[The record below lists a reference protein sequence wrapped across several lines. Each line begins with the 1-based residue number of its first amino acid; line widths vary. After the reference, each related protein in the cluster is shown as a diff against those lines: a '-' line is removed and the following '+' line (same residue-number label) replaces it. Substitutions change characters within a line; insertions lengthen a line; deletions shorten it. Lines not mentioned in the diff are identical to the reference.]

1 MADLAFESVGR
12 AFESA
17 AHTPAS
23 AGSAPASAA
32 YAPGSADAVPG
43 AADSLAG
50 SAGFLTELRGAL
62 PRLAD
67 GLLVTAE
74 ATALGAAL
82 ALLLAYVLG
91 LSSRSARLPVRGGA
105 RLVVEFFRGTSLY
118 VQLFW
123 LFFALPMLG
132 FRLEP
137 LACGVLALGLNFGAY
152 GAEVVR
158 GAVAAVPRAQTEAGI
173 ALSMG
178 PALRLRRVVLPQAHA
193 LMVAPFKNL
202 LVQLLKAT
210 PLLSLVTVPDIT
222 FQIDQVRSAT
232 GSTAASYLLLL
243 GLYGGMAALLGLLM
257 NALERAAKARLGQEG
272 GV

>member
-1 MADLAFESVGR
+1 MADFLPELSR
-12 AFESA
+12 A
-17 AHTPAS
+17 
-23 AGSAPASAA
+23 
-32 YAPGSADAVPG
+32 V
-43 AADSLAG
+43 
-50 SAGFLTELRGAL
+50 

-67 GLLVTAE
+67 GLLVTVE
-74 ATALGAAL
+74 ATVLGAAL
-82 ALLLAYVLG
+82 ALVLAYALG
-91 LSSRSARLPVRGGA
+91 LLSRSARPPVRAAA

-152 GAEVVR
+152 GSEVVR
-158 GAVAAVPRAQTEAGI
+158 GAVAAVPRAQTEAAI
-173 ALSMG
+173 ALGMG

-210 PLLSLVTVPDIT
+210 PLLSLVTVPDLT
-222 FQIDQVRSAT
+222 FQIDQLRSST
-232 GSTAASYLLLL
+232 GATAASYLLLL
-243 GLYGGMAALLGLLM
+243 GLYFGLAVVLSLGM
-257 NALERAAKARLGQEG
+257 NALERAAKARAGQEG

>member
-1 MADLAFESVGR
+1 MADFLPELQR
-12 AFESA
+12 AA
-17 AHTPAS
+17 
-23 AGSAPASAA
+23 
-32 YAPGSADAVPG
+32 
-43 AADSLAG
+43 
-50 SAGFLTELRGAL
+50 

-67 GLLVTAE
+67 GLLVTVE
-74 ATALGAAL
+74 ATVLGAAV
-82 ALLLAYVLG
+82 ALVLAYALG
-91 LSSRSARLPVRGGA
+91 LLSRSARLPVRGA
-105 RLVVEFFRGTSLY
+105 TRLVVEFFRGTSLY

-158 GAVAAVPRAQTEAGI
+158 GAVAAVPRGQTEAAI

-178 PALRLRRVVLPQAHA
+178 PVLRLRRVVLPQAHA

-210 PLLSLVTVPDIT
+210 PLLSLVTVPDLT
-222 FQIDQVRSAT
+222 FQIDQLRSAT

-243 GLYGGMAALLGLLM
+243 GLYFGLAVVLSLLM

>member
-1 MADLAFESVGR
+1 MADLLPVA
-12 AFESA
+12 
-17 AHTPAS
+17 
-23 AGSAPASAA
+23 
-32 YAPGSADAVPG
+32 
-43 AADSLAG
+43 
-50 SAGFLTELRGAL
+50 AGFLPELRRAL
-62 PRLAD
+62 PRLAE
-67 GLLVTAE
+67 GLLVTVE
-74 ATALGAAL
+74 ATVLGAAL
-82 ALLLAYVLG
+82 ALVLAYALG
-91 LSSRSARLPVRGGA
+91 LLSRSDRLPVRGGA

-137 LACGVLALGLNFGAY
+137 LACAVLALGLNYGAY

-173 ALSMG
+173 ALCMG
-178 PALRLRRVVLPQAHA
+178 AGLRLRRVVLPQAHA

-210 PLLSLVTVPDIT
+210 PLLSLVTVPDLT
-222 FQIDQVRSAT
+222 FQIDQLRSST
-232 GSTAASYLLLL
+232 GATAASYLLLL
-243 GLYGGMAALLGLLM
+243 GLYFGMAVVLSLLM

-272 GV
+272 GA

>member
-1 MADLAFESVGR
+1 MADFLAELG
-12 AFESA
+12 E
-17 AHTPAS
+17 
-23 AGSAPASAA
+23 
-32 YAPGSADAVPG
+32 AV
-43 AADSLAG
+43 
-50 SAGFLTELRGAL
+50 

-74 ATALGAAL
+74 ATVLGAAL

-91 LSSRSARLPVRGGA
+91 LLSGSARRTVRGAA
-105 RLVVEFFRGTSLY
+105 RVVVEFFRGTSLY

-152 GAEVVR
+152 GSEVVR
-158 GAVAAVPRAQTEAGI
+158 GAVAAVPRAQTEA
-173 ALSMG
+173 ALALGMG
-178 PALRLRRVVLPQAHA
+178 PVLRLRRVVLPQAHA

-210 PLLSLVTVPDIT
+210 PLLSLVTVQDLT
-222 FQIDQVRSAT
+222 FRIDQLRSST
-232 GSTAASYLLLL
+232 GATAASYLLLL
-243 GLYGGMAALLGLLM
+243 GLYFGMAVVLSLGM
-257 NALERAAKARLGQEG
+257 NALERAAKARAGQEG
-272 GV
+272 GA

>member
-1 MADLAFESVGR
+1 MADLLPVA
-12 AFESA
+12 
-17 AHTPAS
+17 
-23 AGSAPASAA
+23 
-32 YAPGSADAVPG
+32 
-43 AADSLAG
+43 
-50 SAGFLTELRGAL
+50 AGFLPELRRAL
-62 PRLAD
+62 PRLAE
-67 GLLVTAE
+67 GVLVTVE
-74 ATALGAAL
+74 ATVLGAAL
-82 ALLLAYVLG
+82 ALVLAYALG
-91 LSSRSARLPVRGGA
+91 LLSRSDRLPVRGGA

-137 LACGVLALGLNFGAY
+137 LACAVLALGLNYGAY

-173 ALSMG
+173 ALGMG
-178 PALRLRRVVLPQAHA
+178 AGLRLRRVVLPQAHA

-210 PLLSLVTVPDIT
+210 PLLSLVTVPDLT
-222 FQIDQVRSAT
+222 FQIDQLRSST
-232 GSTAASYLLLL
+232 GATAASYLLLL
-243 GLYGGMAALLGLLM
+243 GLYFGMAVVLSLLM

-272 GV
+272 GA

>member
-1 MADLAFESVGR
+1 MADVLSAGVGSQSVG
-12 AFESA
+12 S
-17 AHTPAS
+17 
-23 AGSAPASAA
+23 GSL
-32 YAPGSADAVPG
+32 PGVT
-43 AADSLAG
+43 
-50 SAGFLTELRGAL
+50 GFLPELRRAL
-62 PRLAD
+62 PRLAE

-74 ATALGAAL
+74 ATVLGAAL

-91 LSSRSARLPVRGGA
+91 LLSLSARLPVRGAA

-123 LFFALPMLG
+123 LFFALPMVG

-137 LACGVLALGLNFGAY
+137 LACAVLALGLNYGAY

-158 GAVAAVPRAQTEAGI
+158 GAVAAVPRAQTEAGV
-173 ALSMG
+173 ALGMG
-178 PALRLRRVVLPQAHA
+178 AGLRLRRVVLPQAHA

-210 PLLSLVTVPDIT
+210 PLLSLVTVPDLT
-222 FQIDQVRSAT
+222 FQIDQLRSAT
-232 GSTAASYLLLL
+232 GATAASYLLLL
-243 GLYGGMAALLGLLM
+243 GLYFAMAVGLSLLM

-272 GV
+272 GA